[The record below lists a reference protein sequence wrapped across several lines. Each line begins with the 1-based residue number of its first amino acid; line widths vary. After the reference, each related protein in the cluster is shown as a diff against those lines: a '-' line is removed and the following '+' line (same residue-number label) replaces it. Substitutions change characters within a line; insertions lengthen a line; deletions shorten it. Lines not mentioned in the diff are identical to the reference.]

1 MKTGHL
7 LIIFFCLK
15 CYGQNTIKEV
25 LDQYNS
31 HSVEYISVEE
41 LQQKLNQKNN
51 IYLFDTREKIEYEV
65 SHLQHAIWLGY
76 TSINVEALN
85 AINKSATIV
94 VYCSIGVR
102 SEKIGEQ
109 LIQLGFK
116 NVVNLYGGL
125 FEWSN
130 KGFPIYNDKG
140 MTKKVHAYDKFWGGF
155 LTNAEKEY

>member
-1 MKTGHL
+1 MKIRHL
-7 LIIFFCLK
+7 FIVFICFQF
-15 CYGQNTIKEV
+15 YGQTTIKEV

-31 HSVEYISVEE
+31 HSVTYISAEE
-41 LQQKLNQKNN
+41 LQQKLHQKNN
-51 IYLFDTREKIEYEV
+51 IYLFDTREKIEYDV
-65 SHLQHAIWLGY
+65 SHLKNAIWLGFKPM
-76 TSINVEALN
+76 NEDVFN
-85 AINKSATIV
+85 NINKSARIV

-109 LIQLGFK
+109 LIELGFK

-140 MTKKVHAYDKFWGGF
+140 ITSKVHAFDKFWGGF